1 MSKSIALAA
10 RPLHNA
16 PLQTALR
23 FVLVSGCA
31 TALIMARY
39 PLPF

>member
-1 MSKSIALAA
+1 MPKAAAPA
-10 RPLHNA
+10 RPA
-16 PLQTALR
+16 QTDALTFGVLR
-23 FVLVSGCA
+23 FMLVASCA

>member
-1 MSKSIALAA
+1 MPKAARLAKPTPQDAAALAV
-10 RPLHNA
+10 
-16 PLQTALR
+16 LR
-23 FVLVSGCA
+23 FALVSGCA